1 MTSAPLFM
9 IHRVEFRW
17 KISDPALETLL
28 ELFLFGSLLASSLN
42 LIRKL
47 KLRACREVLHVVG
60 EVVRRRQRLP
70 ADGRLTSGQEGT

>member
-1 MTSAPLFM
+1 MTSAPLFT
-9 IHRVEFRW
+9 IQSVEFCW
-17 KISDPALETLL
+17 KISNPVLKALF
-28 ELFLFGSLLASSLN
+28 ELFLFGGLLSCGLN
-42 LIRKL
+42 LIREL

>member
-1 MTSAPLFM
+1 MTSAPLFT
-9 IHRVEFRW
+9 IQSVELCW
-17 KISDPALETLL
+17 KISNPALKALFK
-28 ELFLFGSLLASSLN
+28 LFLFGGLLSSGLN